1 MKKRKII
8 VPALLS
14 IIGCSAVIAGSTYAL
29 FTSEAKVNVAITSG
43 KVDVTAVVDGEISTS
58 HKQWNTATNQY
69 DDVEGSLAS
78 GTCLLN
84 KQAQTI
90 ALTNILPGDKISF
103 NIKIENGS
111 TVNVKYRTVIKAL
124 EDAGLFDGL
133 KITIDDEEFD
143 GATIRTAY
151 EDYAVGTGS
160 KTVAVSVEMPLEA
173 ENYYQGTSCK
183 LSYAVEAIQGN
194 ADTGVY
200 EVTPSN
206 AQEIL
211 DGITG
216 EATVILTEGNYDTLY
231 LRQDLD
237 VSTRRTDLDKDSSY
251 PGYYRAIK
259 GLTIEAK
266 EGATV
271 TCDGIKAEAGLM
283 WYSSAPASNQAAMGR
298 ENSGFLSY
306 LSLEDITIDGIKFDN
321 IEQSPIE
328 LRDND
333 AGTSS
338 GTFLVNGFTVKNCTA
353 TGNNTQNIHFFTAGS
368 GSTDKTFDDT
378 NMNGFNNISL
388 VGNTISSYV
397 QTVHFNNSS
406 AVLNGLKVKNNKI
419 TDSTVSD
426 NVLQISNKVNKGRFV
441 FSGNT
446 IDQING
452 RFIRMANVDSSS
464 TIVFSN
470 NKITNPVK
478 YDVDAP
484 EVVKVTGTD
493 GFTVYESGND
503 WSTGTASSGKY
514 ISLGNTALLPDGTY

>member
-1 MKKRKII
+1 MNKRKIV

-14 IIGCSAVIAGSTYAL
+14 ILGCGAVIAGSTYAL
-29 FTSEAKVNVAITSG
+29 FTSEAKVNVATTSG

-58 HKQWNTATNQY
+58 HKQWNSTTNQY
-69 DDVEGSLAS
+69 DDVDGSLAS

-103 NIKIENGS
+103 NIKIENNS

-124 EDAGLFDGL
+124 EDTGLFDGL
-133 KITIDDEEFD
+133 KISINDEEFD
-143 GATIRTAY
+143 GGTVRTAY
-151 EDYAVGTGS
+151 EDYAVGADS
-160 KTVAVSVEMPLEA
+160 KIVTVSIEMPLEA

-194 ADTGVY
+194 ADAGVY

-216 EATVILTEGNYDTLY
+216 EATVILTEGDYSTLY

-271 TCDGIKAEAGLM
+271 TCDGIEAEAGLK
-283 WYSSAPASNQAAMGR
+283 WWSSAPASNQAEMGR
-298 ENSGFLSY
+298 ENSGFISY
-306 LSLEDITIDGIKFDN
+306 LSLEDVTIKGITFDN
-321 IEQSPIE
+321 VEQNPVQII
-328 LRDND
+328 DND
-333 AGTSS
+333 ASTSS
-338 GTFLVNGFTVKNCTA
+338 ATLLVNGFTVKNCTA
-353 TGNNTQNIHFFTAGS
+353 VGNNTKDIHFFYAGS

-378 NMNGFNNISL
+378 NMNGYNNISL

-397 QTVHFNNSS
+397 QTVCFNNTS
-406 AVLNGLKVKNNKI
+406 AVLNGLKVKNNNI

-426 NVLQISNKVNKGRFV
+426 NVLQISNKVNKGRFI

-446 IDQING
+446 VDQING
-452 RFIRMANVDSSS
+452 RFIRMANADSSS

-478 YDVDAP
+478 YDADAP
-484 EVVKVTGTD
+484 EVVKITGTD

-503 WSTGTASSGKY
+503 WSTGTATSGKY